1 MMKDYFV
8 QITTYNEWANAKA
21 INWLLEIDDTQ
32 WLQVVNSSFTSV
44 RQTALHIASAE
55 KVWVDFWEEVP
66 NPAFL
71 SYEFKGSKE
80 DLIWTWKRASQ
91 DLKRLVE
98 HWPEDEWL
106 RVIKYQTP
114 RGKQMSSS
122 FRETVAHVI
131 NHSTYHRGQLVNVLR
146 QVGFT
151 NFSSTDMA
159 TFFAF

>member
-8 QITTYNEWANAKA
+8 QLTTYNEWANAKA
-21 INWLLEIDDTQ
+21 INWVLEIDDRQ
-32 WLQVVNSSFTSV
+32 WLQVVTSSFSSV
-44 RQTALHIASAE
+44 SQTALHIASAE
-55 KVWVDFWEEVP
+55 KVWTQFWEGVP
-66 NPAFL
+66 HPTFL
-71 SYEFKGSKE
+71 SKEFKGSKE
-80 DLIWTWKRASQ
+80 DLIRTWKRASA

-106 RVIKYQTP
+106 RTIEYQTP
-114 RGKQMSSS
+114 RGKQMATP

-151 NFSSTDMA
+151 NFSSTDLA
-159 TFFAF
+159 TFFTI